1 METII
6 KAQPELFNNIR
17 IVLINLVYES
27 EIIDNLVNFFSRAE
41 SAELQRLC
49 TETIITVVI
58 YLVQKSGLSA
68 EASSIKNTKEFLSK
82 LSERLPKVFYNN
94 LQCFIKLYE
103 HESYLL
109 RNAISDILFNI
120 IRNVLNIET
129 EENKK
134 AKERFITT
142 LLQRIYDKNSHCRTY
157 VINILMTLAE

>member
-1 METII
+1 LETII

-82 LSERLPKVFYNN
+82 LS
-94 LQCFIKLYE
+94 
-103 HESYLL
+103 
-109 RNAISDILFNI
+109 
-120 IRNVLNIET
+120 
-129 EENKK
+129 
-134 AKERFITT
+134 
-142 LLQRIYDKNSHCRTY
+142 
-157 VINILMTLAE
+157 

>member
-1 METII
+1 M
-6 KAQPELFNNIR
+6 
-17 IVLINLVYES
+17 
-27 EIIDNLVNFFSRAE
+27 
-41 SAELQRLC
+41 
-49 TETIITVVI
+49 
-58 YLVQKSGLSA
+58 QKSGLNA
-68 EASSIKNTKEFLSK
+68 EASSIRNTKEFLSK
-82 LSERLPKVFYNN
+82 LSERIPKVFYNN

-142 LLQRIYDKNSHCRTY
+142 LLQRIYDKNSHCRTH
-157 VINILMTLAE
+157 VIYILMTLAQEKLVPRKYMTLFLKAGIDRVKDSSINVRKKALQLINTIIDNICKEEVRTLEHI

>member
-1 METII
+1 MESSLVKDQDTLNVIFEILETII

-27 EIIDNLVNFFSRAE
+27 EIVDNLVSFFSRAE
-41 SAELQRLC
+41 SVELQRLC

-58 YLVQKSGLSA
+58 YLVQKSGLNA
-68 EASSIKNTKEFLSK
+68 EASSIKNTKDFLSK
-82 LSERLPKVFYNN
+82 LSERIPKVFYNN

-120 IRNVLNIET
+120 IRNVLNIDT
-129 EENKK
+129 
-134 AKERFITT
+134 
-142 LLQRIYDKNSHCRTY
+142 
-157 VINILMTLAE
+157 